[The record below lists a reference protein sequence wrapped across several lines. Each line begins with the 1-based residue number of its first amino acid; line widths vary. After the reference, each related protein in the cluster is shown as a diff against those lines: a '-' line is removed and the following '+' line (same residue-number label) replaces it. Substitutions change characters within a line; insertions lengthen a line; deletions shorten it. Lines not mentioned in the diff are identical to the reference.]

1 MKKLNALMKIN
12 PTAVLAAAIMFMCG
26 TAFAD
31 DVFDRQTTTMLYHYN
46 TQKYPPVEPRGNI
59 VRAYCI
65 FALADRGFSQITA
78 ADIEQ
83 ANQLIIDTQ
92 QGWTVDDKTGGTYWM
107 LPHLG
112 MIGCNPALKQFL
124 TPHASEAIKTMLYDY
139 SKKYDILADIYP
151 IEPNIWRLHASDN
164 HNIVRKAIYY
174 CASMLFKD
182 DELWQG
188 KLYNDGTTA
197 QQHYDALTEFLPE
210 YFRQAAMNG
219 VQVEFASPTY
229 SGLYLMAVFA
239 IRDCTDSAL
248 IHSIASK
255 YLDLYFTDV
264 AIETLNGI
272 RGGAAVRSYK
282 DASSYN
288 FKAGK
293 LSYYNWL
300 FCGLPADVTF
310 TSGNSPFDLIPGC
323 ITDYRLPVPTLNLYT
338 NTQTRGDFEYVS
350 SRPGRGTWVHPE
362 DGELWYTVEFPAA
375 IRRCTYITPT
385 FTIGTFTLD
394 ESLGYTQIIN
404 QNHWMAV
411 IGGDNYSSRVYVQA
425 EPRGSDLRTGY
436 QDLQAIGS
444 KGAAIIKRNINISD
458 VNSSGGQR
466 RLQIFFS
473 QTFGYNY
480 DGSGWLFAQNS
491 NSTAYLAIRASHN
504 TQSPAYSFA
513 YDSAAAGDWVTVGN
527 LAANI
532 IIDARKASDYT
543 SFQSFKNDIL
553 DNPIVWSQTGD
564 MLTYTSCY
572 GDALTMYNDAR
583 LPLIN
588 AETVDLNPPQV
599 YSSPYLRADAGS
611 SLVTINDQYGNEVV
625 LNFGYCNNYKP
636 GDLNLDCYVDII
648 DLSILAS
655 QWMRCTDPTNGD
667 CF

>member
-1 MKKLNALMKIN
+1 MRNSILL
-12 PTAVLAAAIMFMCG
+12 AVVLLVCCG
-26 TAFAD
+26 AFAD
-31 DVFDRQTTTMLYHYN
+31 VVYDRQNTTMLYQYN
-46 TQKYPPVEPRGNI
+46 TQKYPPVEPRGNV

-65 FALADRGFSQITA
+65 FALASRGFSQITA

-92 QGWTVDDKTGGTYWM
+92 QGWPVDDEIGGTYWM
-107 LPHLG
+107 LSHLG
-112 MIGCNPALKQFL
+112 MIGCDAALSSYL
-124 TPHASEAIKTMLYDY
+124 TPQAKEALYTMLYDY
-139 SKKYDILADIYP
+139 SKKYDLLADIYP
-151 IEPNIWRLHASDN
+151 IAPNIWRLNKSDN

-174 CASMLFKD
+174 CTSMLMKD
-182 DELWQG
+182 DPQWQG
-188 KLYNDGTTA
+188 RLYNDGTTA

-229 SGLYLMAVFA
+229 SGLYLMATFT

-248 IHSIASK
+248 IRSIASK

-300 FCGLPADVTF
+300 FSGLPADPTF

-323 ITDYRLPVPTLNLYT
+323 ITDYRLPTPTLNLYT
-338 NTQTRGDFEYVS
+338 DTQSRGDFEYVS
-350 SRPGRGTWVHPE
+350 SRPGRGTWVHPTG
-362 DGELWYTVEFPAA
+362 GELWYTVEFPAA
-375 IRRCTYITPT
+375 IRRSTYITPA
-385 FTIGTFTLD
+385 FTIGTFTLN

-404 QNHWMAV
+404 QNHWMGV
-411 IGGDNYSSRVYVQA
+411 IGGDNYSSRVYMQA
-425 EPRGSDLRTGY
+425 EGRSYDTRTGY
-436 QDLQAIGS
+436 QDLQAVGS
-444 KGAAIIKRNINISD
+444 KGAAIIRRNINISE
-458 VNSSGGQR
+458 GYR

-491 NSTAYLAIRASHN
+491 NSTAYVAVRAVHK
-504 TQSPAYSFA
+504 TESPAYSFA
-513 YDSAAAGDWVTVGN
+513 YDSVAKGDWVTIGN
-527 LAANI
+527 LGANI
-532 IIDARKASDYT
+532 IIDVRKASEYAN
-543 SFQSFKNDIL
+543 FQSFKADVL
-553 DNPIVWSQTGD
+553 DNSIIWSQTGD
-564 MLTYTSCY
+564 SLTYTSCY
-572 GDALTMYNDAR
+572 GDAITMYNDAR

-599 YSSPYLRADAGS
+599 YSSPYLQADAGS
-611 SLVTINDQYGNEVV
+611 SLVTINDQYGNEKV
-625 LNFGYCNNYKP
+625 LNFGYCNYYNP

-655 QWMRCTDPTNGD
+655 QWMQCTDPTNED